1 MIGLPTEQPARENP
15 PCRVPSH
22 AHPEAWEWAHAR
34 QRCLREA
41 RRILGNREDAE
52 EAVQEAFMRAWRK
65 RAACRTPRAPLPW
78 LIQITRN
85 ESMRLAARRSR
96 RQASEIPAAEPDTL
110 PAPPGETPLD
120 RALTAVATEQA
131 LSTLGE
137 DEQRLLRLRYEQDLT
152 QGQVAAALGVPEGTV
167 KVRLHRARARLRGVA
182 ADLAA

>member
-1 MIGLPTEQPARENP
+1 VLARGGDP
-15 PCRVPSH
+15 DV
-22 AHPEAWEWAHAR
+22 WEWSAAR

-52 EAVQEAFMRAWRK
+52 EAVQEAFIRAWRK
-65 RAACRTPRAPLPW
+65 RAACRTPSAPLPW

-85 ESMRLAARRSR
+85 ESMRLAVRRSR
-96 RQASEIPAAEPDTL
+96 RQASEISEAEPEIA
-110 PAPPGETPLD
+110 APPPPGGDQQLD
-120 RALTAVATEQA
+120 RMLTSVATEQA

-137 DEQRLLRLRYEQDLT
+137 DERRLLRLRYEEDLT

-167 KVRLHRARARLRGVA
+167 KVRLHRARARLRVVA